1 MVGRGLETVN
11 LQKGDTNKNNMNIM
25 HFNFMIFRFKE
36 SFPEG
41 TVSQFYEYKANYFL
55 AKKY

>member
-1 MVGRGLETVN
+1 MVGRGLETIN
-11 LQKGDTNKNNMNIM
+11 LQKGNTNKNDMNIM
-25 HFNFMIFRFKE
+25 HYNFMNFRFKE

-41 TVSQFYEYKANYFL
+41 TVSEFYEYKANHIL